1 MSGYFTRIEV
11 SDPRLLGQSIWE
23 GIPPSEKASLVE
35 REYSSQEWA
44 PFDQR
49 RFRLDPENHRIAAS
63 VANVGS
69 LRASRIT
76 GDGATEMTLRSP
88 GIDGFGLLTIE
99 RGSNRLVLPGANE
112 PLNRQ
117 CYDRIYL

>member
-1 MSGYFTRIEV
+1 MSGYFTKI
-11 SDPRLLGQSIWE
+11 DPTRVCSVNRFGSF
-23 GIPPSEKASLVE
+23 PPSEKASLIE
-35 REYSSQEWA
+35 HEYSSQEWA
-44 PFDQR
+44 PLYLR
-49 RFRLDPENHRIAAS
+49 RFRLEPENYRTAAS
-63 VANVGS
+63 IANVGA

-76 GDGATEMTLRSP
+76 GNGATEMTLRSP